1 MLPNNWRYL
10 RGDIYYADMEPHI
23 GSEQGGKR
31 PVVVLQNNI
40 GNRHSP
46 TLIVATVTTRTE
58 KKKNQPTHVLVDSNL
73 AFEEP
78 SMILLEQI
86 FTIDKSRIER
96 FMGYASKA
104 EYGFAG
110 QSGSERSER
119 KPQRI
124 ADNQ

>member
-1 MLPNNWRYL
+1 MDSR
-10 RGDIYYADMEPHI
+10 YADMEPHI

-40 GNRHSP
+40 GNSHSS
-46 TLIVATVTTRTE
+46 TLIVATVTTRME
-58 KKKNQPTHVLVDSNL
+58 KKKNQPTHVLVDSNP

-96 FMGYASKA
+96 FM
-104 EYGFAG
+104 
-110 QSGSERSER
+110 RSEER
-119 KPQRI
+119 RVGKECRSRWSPYH
-124 ADNQ
+124 